1 MSTDDE
7 ARPAARLTVLAGPSG
22 SGRESVVELV
32 RARFPSV
39 WIPVPA
45 TTRPRREPETDG
57 EQRVFLAPAEFERR
71 VATGDL
77 LEWSRIG
84 AYHRGTLDPPLR
96 ARLDA
101 GQPVLLPLDVAGA
114 RLVRAR
120 VPAARLVLLI
130 PPGHRPD
137 AAVAAAFA
145 HTLTHDH
152 TDRVAD
158 ELVGLLGSSYP
169 DPAWSR
175 VRG

>member
-22 SGRESVVELV
+22 SGRESVVEFV

-39 WIPVPA
+39 WVPVPA
-45 TTRPRREPETDG
+45 TTRPRREPEVDG

-71 VATGDL
+71 MAAGEL

-84 AYHRGTLDPPLR
+84 AYRRGTLHPPLR

-101 GQPVLLPLDVAGA
+101 GQQVLLALDVTGA
-114 RLVRAR
+114 RLVRVR
-120 VPAARLVLLI
+120 LPDARLVLLI
-130 PPGHRPD
+130 PPGRRPD
-137 AAVAAAFA
+137 AAVATAFA
-145 HTLTHDH
+145 HTLTHDS

-158 ELVGLLGSSYP
+158 ELVGLLGSTHP